1 MALFRGPCC
10 LHLPTRTNA
19 QMAARTLPNV
29 GYATNADH
37 GAGCNIHPPAKQ
49 ITGPAAT
56 STRQRSK
63 KKEKK
68 WCGTRLANSALA
80 LQYGHK
86 VAWKSP
92 SFAASL
98 GAVVVSP
105 QLGGGEFERK
115 GLSSH
120 CFGGEF
126 PSILFLLC
134 LFRSCASVTCPAFVL
149 CARLGATCG

>member
-49 ITGPAAT
+49 
-56 STRQRSK
+56 
-63 KKEKK
+63 

>member
-10 LHLPTRTNA
+10 LHLPTQTNA
-19 QMAARTLPNV
+19 QMAALTLPNV

-49 ITGPAAT
+49 
-56 STRQRSK
+56 
-63 KKEKK
+63 
-68 WCGTRLANSALA
+68 WCGTRLANSALANSALA

-115 GLSSH
+115 GLSSLSL
-120 CFGGEF
+120 FWGRISLYSF
-126 PSILFLLC
+126 PSMPFPFLRFSHLSRVRA
-134 LFRSCASVTCPAFVL
+134 LRTAWRYM
-149 CARLGATCG
+149 RLTVG